1 MQISYN
7 TKPALTLMSCNFGLE
22 ITKELN
28 DHIEDSVFPK
38 KIDASGNLVGQIR
51 NHENSA
57 QLIFPHDDDDVGE
70 EFAEYLCRLANQY
83 MDYVESDA
91 VTDTHGEKVNRS
103 ITGNEKKYNPKMKSM
118 WVNRSYAGDY
128 NPEHDHPSDADIGL
142 SCIMYLT
149 VPMGISAGDGSKK
162 STSLAGASGLV
173 DGYTRF
179 CWGQNST
186 TDMKK
191 LKPSTEQYIKPEVGQ
206 LLMFPSWLNH
216 SVLPFTGEGER
227 RSLSANIN
235 MFPAEEK

>member
-28 DHIEDSVFPK
+28 DHIEESVFPK

-128 NPEHDHPSDADIGL
+128 NPEHEHPSDADIGL

-179 CWGQNST
+179 CWGHNST

>member
-28 DHIEDSVFPK
+28 DHIEESVFPK

-70 EFAEYLCRLANQY
+70 EFSGYLCRLANQY

-91 VTDTHGEKVNRS
+91 VTDAHGEKVNRS

>member
-28 DHIEDSVFPK
+28 DHIEESVFPK

-51 NHENSA
+51 NNENSA

-179 CWGQNST
+179 CWGHNST

>member
-1 MQISYN
+1 MQISFN

-28 DHIEDSVFPK
+28 DHIEESVFPK
-38 KIDASGNLVGQIR
+38 NIDASGSLVGQIR

-103 ITGNEKKYNPKMKSM
+103 VTGNEKKYNPKMKSM

-173 DGYTRF
+173 NGYTRF
-179 CWGQNST
+179 CWGHNST

>member
-1 MQISYN
+1 MEISYN
-7 TKPALTLMSCNFGLE
+7 TKTALTLMSCNFGFE

-28 DHIEDSVFPK
+28 DYLEENVFPQD
-38 KIDASGNLVGQIR
+38 IDASGSLVGQIK

-57 QLIFPHDDDDVGE
+57 QLIFPHDDNDVGE
-70 EFAEYLCRLANQY
+70 ELAGYLIRLANQY

-91 VTDTHGEKVNRS
+91 VTDRRGEEVSRS
-103 ITGNEKKYNPKMKSM
+103 VTNNEKKYNPKMKSM

-128 NPEHDHPSDADIGL
+128 NPKHDHPSDADIGL

-149 VPMGISAGDGSKK
+149 VPMGISSGDGSLG
-162 STSLAGASGLV
+162 STSLTGASGV
-173 DGYTRF
+173 TDGYTRF
-179 CWGQNST
+179 CWGTNT
-186 TDMKK
+186 TSDMKK
-191 LKPSTEQYIKPEVGQ
+191 LKPSTEQYVKPEVGQ

-235 MFPAEEK
+235 MFPAGE

>member
-28 DHIEDSVFPK
+28 DHIEESVFPK

-149 VPMGISAGDGSKK
+149 VPMGISAGDGSEK

-179 CWGQNST
+179 CWGHNST

>member
-103 ITGNEKKYNPKMKSM
+103 VTGNEKK
-118 WVNRSYAGDY
+118 Y

-149 VPMGISAGDGSKK
+149 VPMGISAGDGSEK

-173 DGYTRF
+173 NGYTRF
-179 CWGQNST
+179 CWGHNST

>member
-7 TKPALTLMSCNFGLE
+7 TKPALTLMSCNFGLD

>member
-1 MQISYN
+1 MHISYN

-28 DHIEDSVFPK
+28 DYFEESVFPK
-38 KIDASGNLVGQIR
+38 QIDASNSLVGQIR

-70 EFAEYLCRLANQY
+70 EFSVYLCRLANQY
-83 MDYVESDA
+83 MDYVESD
-91 VTDTHGEKVNRS
+91 TIDDGKTFNRS
-103 ITGNEKKYNPKMKSM
+103 VTGNEKKYRPEMKSM

-149 VPMGISAGDGSKK
+149 VPMGISSGDGSEKT
-162 STSLAGASGLV
+162 TSLTGASGLV

-179 CWGQNST
+179 CWGTNST

-191 LKPSTEQYIKPEVGQ
+191 LKPSTEQYVKPEVGQ

-235 MFPAEEK
+235 MFLAEEK

>member
-1 MQISYN
+1 MEIRYN
-7 TKPALTLMSCNFGLE
+7 TKTALTLMSCDFGIE
-22 ITKELN
+22 IAKELN
-28 DHIEDSVFPK
+28 DYIEENIFPQN
-38 KIDASGNLVGQIR
+38 IDASGNLVGQIK

-70 EFAEYLCRLANQY
+70 QFAEYLCRLANQY
-83 MDYVESDA
+83 MDNAESDA
-91 VTDTHGEKVNRS
+91 VGDGKFINRS
-103 ITGNEKKYNPKMKSM
+103 VTNNEKKYNPKIKSM

-149 VPMGISAGDGSKK
+149 VPMGISSGDGSLG
-162 STSLAGASGLV
+162 STSLTGASGV
-173 DGYTRF
+173 TDGYTRF
-179 CWGQNST
+179 CWGTNTT
-186 TDMKK
+186 TDMKR
-191 LKPSTEQYIKPEVGQ
+191 LKPSTEQYVKPEVGQ

-235 MFPAEEK
+235 MFPDEGE

>member
-28 DHIEDSVFPK
+28 DHIEDSVFSK